1 MAEDVFDFLGL
12 PGPIEE
18 QAETFLQFSKSNDF
32 QWTQDCIID
41 LVNHYRQRVIR
52 KELAAGT
59 LNVYYMPSV
68 AFHASFSLT

>member
-1 MAEDVFDFLGL
+1 MAEHVFDFLGL

-18 QAETFLQFSKSNDF
+18 QAETFLQLSKSNDF
-32 QWTQDCIID
+32 QWTRLYIID

-52 KELAAGT
+52 KELAAGS
-59 LNVYYMPSV
+59 LNIYYMPSV